1 MKQSQVLNDLKQ
13 RTQRFIAQAEEWK
26 SLTQDQLNWRD
37 NAEKWSVLQC
47 LEHLNLY
54 GDFYLPEFEMRILA
68 GKKINDNPE
77 FKGGWFAEKT
87 ANGMLPQEEKLSNSM
102 NTFKNMNPNHSSLTV
117 TILDRFL
124 KQQRQLLTLLEKAES
139 VNIAKVKCKITL
151 PIIKFNMGSTFKFV
165 VYHNE
170 RHLWQASNV
179 LKAQG

>member
-13 RTQRFIAQAEEWK
+13 RTERFIAQAEKWK
-26 SLTQDQLNWRD
+26 SLTQDQLNWRESS
-37 NAEKWSVLQC
+37 EKWSVLQC

-54 GDFYLPEFEMRILA
+54 GDFYLPEFEKRILA
-68 GKKINDNPE
+68 ATQINSDPE

-87 ANGMLPQEEKLSNSM
+87 ANGMLPKDNKLSNSM
-102 NTFKNMNPNHSSLTV
+102 NTFKNMNPDHSKLTI

-124 KQQRQLLTLLEKAES
+124 KQQHQMLTMLEKAES

-151 PIIKFNMGSTFKFV
+151 PVIKFNLGSTFKFV
-165 VYHNE
+165 IYHNE

-179 LKAQG
+179 LNQQR

>member
-1 MKQSQVLNDLKQ
+1 MTQRQVLNDLKQ

>member
-1 MKQSQVLNDLKQ
+1 MKQSQVLKDLKQ

-151 PIIKFNMGSTFKFV
+151 PIIKFNLGSTFKFV

>member
-1 MKQSQVLNDLKQ
+1 MKQSQVLKDLKQ